1 MIEEEKRSVGTADI
15 DTNVE
20 VGDSMVGLT
29 ELGEALEEKIM
40 FVVGIKR
47 IFEVERNGVWKELS
61 DGEGVRVGDC

>member
-20 VGDSMVGLT
+20 VGDSMVGFT
-29 ELGEALEEKIM
+29 ELGEALEKIM
-40 FVVGIKR
+40 FVVGIKK